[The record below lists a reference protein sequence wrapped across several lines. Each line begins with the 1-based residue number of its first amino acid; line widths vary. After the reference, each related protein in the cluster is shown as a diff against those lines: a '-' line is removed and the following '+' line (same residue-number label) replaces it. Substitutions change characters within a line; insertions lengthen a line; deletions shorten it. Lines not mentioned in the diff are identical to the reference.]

1 MEQIFGFREET
12 QNVLPPTNA
21 PPTLVVVD
29 DQQQESDDYFEAHL
43 PTVLTKEAL
52 DNVEVELGLSGGGDW
67 WVDPSR
73 DPIEVN
79 SEGKRDEGA
88 ILDVEV
94 SCKTWCRTPFDRDPR
109 FCNDSYHLLNQLN
122 DLAKSKGSIEAES
135 LKKKSHNH
143 SKLRDATRQ
152 ICHSTLSLN
161 ASIDFD
167 GVAPSDTS
175 HNIQNTDPQAGGHR
189 SLSGSFK
196 DLYSDA
202 NGTYILRKS
211 NNKQKMPLGEAF
223 VVGAYKSNNTQFSNE
238 PEPLSSQA
246 SHPQP
251 PEIHRSLQPPLPH
264 STFAANVSP
273 VFGRRKVS
281 TLSNQLFVPSGTGTP
296 DQKVCS
302 QKRSVL
308 SRTYSKEQMDVL
320 KEANYYDAN
329 DLMPKVAPMLSR
341 CHALTASLPISDNE
355 GDIDVTKSLDIPS
368 GVNPLSQSL
377 SATELVMKSLKLS
390 EKGTASFSSMR
401 SSDVFELAR
410 LQETHLREHS
420 GSRSKLGFSNS
431 SLNGSS
437 TGGSKNHK
445 GEEDS
450 ADSNGQKSGSDL
462 SSCNLSAA
470 HSREEVSIVDTNG
483 KPERQHT
490 ITANE
495 NCYNPLLSSLDSG
508 SGMNFNSGITGTYD
522 SKDSDAVVE
531 NKSSS
536 PSGMNSKE
544 RNATDVDNVS
554 KPEVDAAYNTSPPNS
569 VLNLRFPLRSQAT
582 HALTRPTEG
591 NPTSQST
598 ASGTKP
604 FTRIPL
610 PTTSSKINNVPMPSQ
625 KMPSMSISSRVGP
638 RKSGVNEQKLDSN
651 SVRSVTKT
659 QSLIKSTQSGVN
671 SVSSNSIKTSQL
683 SSNPTTSFAKPLSS
697 TVSQK
702 NRSLKTSATTVP
714 STGKSSLL
722 TVSHHKQTIS
732 KK

>member
-1 MEQIFGFREET
+1 MWLGGETSISDQIRRRKLTSAKTTSSLLCRAVQFILAVFTKSTLLYVRPATASVPKSQSKTYQQLVATRLPWWLSELQPWNKHRPLSSCDQIYMEQIFGFREET

-88 ILDVEV
+88 ILDVE
-94 SCKTWCRTPFDRDPR
+94 
-109 FCNDSYHLLNQLN
+109 
-122 DLAKSKGSIEAES
+122 
-135 LKKKSHNH
+135 
-143 SKLRDATRQ
+143 
-152 ICHSTLSLN
+152 
-161 ASIDFD
+161 
-167 GVAPSDTS
+167 
-175 HNIQNTDPQAGGHR
+175 
-189 SLSGSFK
+189 
-196 DLYSDA
+196 
-202 NGTYILRKS
+202 
-211 NNKQKMPLGEAF
+211 KMPLGEAF

-522 SKDSDAVVE
+522 SKDSDA
-531 NKSSS
+531 
-536 PSGMNSKE
+536 E